1 MFAVNVAIN
10 LPVKSLFRQFTY
22 AVPENMSF
30 LDRGWRVVVPFS
42 GQKVEG
48 FVVERCALP
57 TAPGML
63 AKIKYVEAALGD
75 SPWFDSEMLDTATW
89 LAQYYMCSLAEAM
102 RLFVPG
108 KTSIRRQAVR
118 DAAGRLLYY
127 TYGERLKEK
136 TVQAFALTASGRE
149 ALESAALA
157 KRAKA
162 QQGALAVLADA
173 TEWLSAA
180 ELAAKG
186 VSRAVLKA
194 LCERKYV
201 AQREKRVLRNSY
213 ARPVAAGE
221 SLQLTAEQQHAVAQI
236 TAAIDRNNAAA
247 AAAAEEGVTSQLTT
261 SASSGADEAAKAVC
275 QQQEHQET
283 FLLQGITGSGKTEV
297 YLRAAAHAVDAGK
310 QVLMLVPEIALTAQ
324 LVKRFQAWFG
334 EQIAVAH
341 SKLSQNERGDVW
353 YRMRTRQAQV
363 LIGVRSAVFAPFAD
377 LGLVIID
384 EEHETSY
391 KQEERPNYHARE
403 VALARCR
410 NTGAPL
416 VLGSATPDI
425 TTYYKALA
433 GEYTHLRLTQR
444 PNGSQLPE
452 VHLVD
457 MRRELQEK
465 NFSVLSRRL
474 QQALVTTAAEGEQ
487 AIVLLNR
494 RGYSTFVMCR
504 DCGHTI
510 TCPHCAVALVYHSA
524 NEDMRCHYCGNT
536 APVPTECP
544 NCHSRRIKFFGTGT
558 QRAEAELEQLPDVH
572 VLRMDQ
578 DSTMAKFAHEDIL
591 RQFASG
597 ASNVLIGTQM
607 VAKGHD
613 IPNVTLV
620 GVLSADSALNLPD
633 YRASERAFSL
643 LTQAA
648 GRAGRGARPGQVIFQ
663 TYDVEN
669 EIIQLAAKQ
678 DYDSFAK
685 MELEAR
691 KEFFYPPFAQM
702 LKLTIWDKSD
712 GEGLA
717 LAQRL
722 VFYLQRL
729 QLEGKLAQ
737 ASIIPSCASNSTEHE
752 NANQDVHA
760 DALQISGPF
769 PALVAKV
776 RDLYRFNVLIKA
788 KDLGPVKE
796 AILNSEFKEQ
806 KNIYFDVD
814 PVSVI

>member
-136 TVQAFALTASGRE
+136 TVQAFALTEAGRE
-149 ALESAALA
+149 ALEAGLLT
-157 KRAKA
+157 KRARA
-162 QQGALAVLADA
+162 QHGALAVLADA

-180 ELAAKG
+180 ELDAKG

-194 LCERKYV
+194 LCERNYV

-213 ARPVAAGE
+213 ARPAGLAE
-221 SLQLTAEQQHAVAQI
+221 SFQLTSEQQRAVASI
-236 TAAIDRNNAAA
+236 IKAIDRNNVAADAAA
-247 AAAAEEGVTSQLTT
+247 QGVACAGAQE
-261 SASSGADEAAKAVC
+261 SAGGVAAKTVGK
-275 QQQEHQET
+275 QQET

-334 EQIAVAH
+334 DQIAVAH

-353 YRMRTRQAQV
+353 HRMRTRQAQV

-410 NTGAPL
+410 HTGAPL

-425 TTYYKALA
+425 VTYYKAQT

-444 PNGSQLPE
+444 PNGSQLPT

-465 NFSVLSRRL
+465 NYSVLSRRL
-474 QQALVTTAAEGEQ
+474 QQALVTTVAEGEQ

-494 RGYSTFVMCR
+494 RGFSTFVMCR
-504 DCGHTI
+504 DCGYTI

-558 QRAEAELEQLPDVH
+558 QKAEAELAQLPDVH

-737 ASIIPSCASNSTEHE
+737 ESNLPNCASDSDDVK
-752 NANQDVHA
+752 NASNGLHA
-760 DALQISGPF
+760 DNLQISGPF
-769 PALVAKV
+769 PALVSKV
-776 RDLYRFNVLIKA
+776 RDMYRYNIVIKA
-788 KDLGPVKE
+788 KDLTAVKQ

>member
-22 AVPENMSF
+22 AVPEKLSF

-75 SPWFDSEMLDTATW
+75 CPWFDNEMLATATW

-118 DAAGRLLYY
+118 DAAGHLLYY

-136 TVQAFALTASGRE
+136 TVQAFAVTEAGRE
-149 ALESAALA
+149 ALESGELL
-157 KRAKA
+157 KRARA
-162 QQGALAVLADA
+162 QHGALAVLADA

-180 ELAAKG
+180 ELGAKG

-194 LCERKYV
+194 LCERNFV
-201 AQREKRVLRNSY
+201 AQKEKRVLRNSY

-221 SLQLTAEQQHAVAQI
+221 SLQLTAEQQLAVESI
-236 TAAIDRNNAAA
+236 TKAIDRNNAAAA

-283 FLLQGITGSGKTEV
+283 FLLHGITGSGKTEV

-334 EQIAVAH
+334 DQIAVAH

-416 VLGSATPDI
+416 ILGSATPDI
-425 TTYYKALA
+425 TSYYKALC
-433 GEYTHLRLTQR
+433 GEYIHLRLTQR
-444 PNGSQLPE
+444 PNGSQLPA
-452 VHLVD
+452 VHVVD

-465 NFSVLSRRL
+465 NFSVLSRQL
-474 QQALVTTAAEGEQ
+474 QQALVTTVAEGEQ

-524 NEDMRCHYCGNT
+524 HEDMRCHYCGNT

-558 QRAEAELEQLPDVH
+558 QKAEAELQQLPDVR

-648 GRAGRGARPGQVIFQ
+648 GRAGRGTRPGKVIFQ

-678 DYDSFAK
+678 DYDGFAK
-685 MELEAR
+685 IELEAR

-729 QLEGKLAQ
+729 QLEGRLAQ
-737 ASIIPSCASNSTEHE
+737 GANRPDSASNATDATEIE
-752 NANQDVHA
+752 NA

-776 RDLYRFNVLIKA
+776 RDMYRYNVLIKA
-788 KDLGPVKE
+788 KDLKEVKRKR
-796 AILNSEFKEQ
+796 SE
-806 KNIYFDVD
+806 
-814 PVSVI
+814 

>member
-22 AVPENMSF
+22 AVPEKLSF

-75 SPWFDSEMLDTATW
+75 SPWFDSEMLATATW
-89 LAQYYMCSLAEAM
+89 LADYYMCNLAEAM

-118 DAAGRLLYY
+118 DGAGRLLYY
-127 TYGERLKEK
+127 AYAERLKEK
-136 TVQAFALTASGRE
+136 TVQAFALTEAGRE
-149 ALESAALA
+149 ALEAGLLT
-157 KRAKA
+157 KRARA
-162 QQGALAVLADA
+162 QHGALAVLADA

-180 ELAAKG
+180 ELDAKG

-194 LCERKYV
+194 LCERNYV

-221 SLQLTAEQQHAVAQI
+221 SLQLTAEQQLAVDAI
-236 TAAIDRNNAAA
+236 NKAIDSN
-247 AAAAEEGVTSQLTT
+247 
-261 SASSGADEAAKAVC
+261 K
-275 QQQEHQET
+275 QET
-283 FLLQGITGSGKTEV
+283 FMLQGITGSGKTEV

-416 VLGSATPDI
+416 ILGSATPDI

-524 NEDMRCHYCGNT
+524 HEDMRCHYCGNT

-558 QRAEAELEQLPDVH
+558 QKAEAELQQLPDVR

-678 DYDSFAK
+678 DYDGFAK
-685 MELEAR
+685 IELEDR

-729 QLEGKLAQ
+729 QLEGRL
-737 ASIIPSCASNSTEHE
+737 S
-752 NANQDVHA
+752 A

-769 PALVAKV
+769 PALVYKV

-788 KDLGPVKE
+788 KDLTGVKQ
-796 AILNSEFKEQ
+796 AILGSEFKEQ